1 MKKYFPV
8 YVRVPVLF
16 ALFFLA
22 LEYGID
28 SGDQPAFME
37 YPIVLVLLFLFLF
50 ALIAVEIVASATD
63 KVMTRLMTEEER
75 AEKERVENT
84 PFTESEFYK
93 KWMKKL
99 TRTKGIDEE
108 GTLLLDHDYDGI
120 KELDNELPPWWVYLF
135 YATIV
140 FAVVYMARFHMFGG
154 DNQATEFEKEMLAA
168 QLAVEEYKKTAPDM
182 LTADQVVVLEDAADL
197 AVGKKLFEVNCVVCH
212 RADGGGG
219 IGPNLTDDHWI
230 LGGGIKNVFNTIMEG
245 GRDGKGMVA
254 WKTSIKP
261 SDIAKIASYV
271 LTLQGTNPPDAKD
284 AEGEV
289 WVDKDAVATAEKPV
303 AEAVTDSVPAS
314 ESDST
319 K

>member
-28 SGDQPAFME
+28 SGEQPAFME
-37 YPIVLVLLFLFLF
+37 YPVVLVLLFLFLF

-75 AEKERVENT
+75 LEKERLDNL

-93 KWMKKL
+93 RVMKKL
-99 TRTKGIDEE
+99 TRSKGIEEE

-135 YATIV
+135 YATII
-140 FAVVYMARFHMFGG
+140 FAVVYMARFHIFEG
-154 DNQATEFEKEMLAA
+154 DNQAAEFEKEMIAAELAI
-168 QLAVEEYKKTAPDM
+168 EEYKKTAPDL
-182 LTADQVVVLEDAADL
+182 LTADQVVFLDDPADL
-197 AVGKKLFEVNCVVCH
+197 AEGKRLFDVNCVVCH

-219 IGPNLTDDHWI
+219 IGPNLTDEHWI
-230 LGGGIKNVFNTIMEG
+230 LGGGIKNVFNTVMEG

-254 WKTSIKP
+254 WKVSIKP
-261 SDIAKIASYV
+261 SDIAKISSYV
-271 LTLQGTNPPDAKD
+271 LTLQGTNPPDAKE
-284 AEGEV
+284 AEGEI
-289 WVDKDAVATAEKPV
+289 WVDTE
-303 AEAVTDSVPAS
+303 EAVPAENGAVETATDSVPAAA
-314 ESDST
+314 ST
-319 K
+319 VE